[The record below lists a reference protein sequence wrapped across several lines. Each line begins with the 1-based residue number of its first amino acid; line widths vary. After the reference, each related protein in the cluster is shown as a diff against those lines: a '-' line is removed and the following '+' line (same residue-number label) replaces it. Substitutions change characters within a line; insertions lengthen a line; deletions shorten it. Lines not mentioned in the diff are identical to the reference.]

1 MQSKLG
7 FVTFQRDACSRA
19 DQSVFGQRSATDRI
33 AFVSPLARGARARI
47 NYECGVKGSN
57 FTATAHK
64 CPTLDLEKVKF
75 RQFKQR

>member
-33 AFVSPLARGARARI
+33 AFVSPLARGPGRGLI
-47 NYECGVKGSN
+47 MNVGLK
-57 FTATAHK
+57 
-64 CPTLDLEKVKF
+64 DLIL
-75 RQFKQR
+75 QRLLTSVQH